1 MTMNFTRRFQHLI
14 GVSVIVVLACAL
26 YLPFLGNPPV
36 FDDKGFFSGRLLSY
50 FATHPLG
57 WGLRIPSYFSLAFVE
72 VLWGRIEAHRILG
85 LALHVACAL
94 ALYKL
99 IFDLFLAARRPDGS
113 GEQHGMATH
122 AAAWASI
129 GAVLFVIQPAAVY
142 GAGYL
147 IQRSIVLATLFS
159 LLSAILFIR
168 GLTRRSHADAIS
180 AALLFSLAVLSKE
193 HSVLLPAVAI
203 LAVPL
208 VAVERRFA
216 VRHVIIYLL
225 ICAPAA
231 IFVALLS
238 KGLIGASY
246 EPDFGQVAT
255 QLESVFGQDIGA
267 FPWSLSAVTQAG
279 LFFNYLALWLWPDV
293 QAMSIDLRV
302 DFLGTWSAGWIAL
315 KVGAF
320 AAYGIIGFLLLRRGG
335 RAGLIGFGLLYV
347 WVLYLVEFSTA
358 RFQEPFVL
366 YRSYLWAPGLFIAL
380 AAALS
385 AIPRRAALT
394 AFVFVVPV
402 LLFQAHD
409 RLVTFSSSLRLWEDA
424 VARLPEKPVPWGSR
438 TLYNLGREY
447 LYDGR
452 PERAIALTDLCLAR
466 YPNTF
471 HCYYARGAIHLQLE
485 QYELARPFLER
496 ARELQPD
503 DGVTHHRLGL
513 ALEHLGRL
521 PEAKALYRRAS
532 KLGYLG
538 GNYELSRLEHPGSG
552 LLQPKKTAPTSR

>member
-1 MTMNFTRRFQHLI
+1 MNLTKRFQHL
-14 GVSVIVVLACAL
+14 VSVIVIVALACLL

-36 FDDKGFFSGRLLSY
+36 FDDKGFFSGRFLSY

-57 WGLRIPSYFSLAFVE
+57 WGLRLPSYFSLAFVE
-72 VLWGRIEAHRILG
+72 VLWGHIAAHRILA
-85 LALHVACAL
+85 LAMHAACAL

-99 IFDLFLAARRPDGS
+99 IYDLFLSARSANGAS
-113 GEQHGMATH
+113 HLHGVAGH
-122 AAAWASI
+122 AATWGLI
-129 GAVLFVIQPAAVY
+129 GAALFVIQPMAVY

-159 LLSAILFIR
+159 LLSLILFVR
-168 GLTRRSHADAIS
+168 GLTRRSHADAVS

-193 HSVLLPAVAI
+193 HSVLLPAVAA

-208 VAVERRFA
+208 IVIERRFA
-216 VRHVIIYLL
+216 LRHVFIYWLA
-225 ICAPAA
+225 CAPAA

-238 KGLIGASY
+238 KGLIGAAY
-246 EPDFGQVAT
+246 EPDFGQVAI
-255 QLESVFGQDIGA
+255 QLENVFGQDIAG
-267 FPWSLSAVTQAG
+267 FPWALSAVTQAG
-279 LFFNYLALWLWPDV
+279 LFFNYLALWLWPNV
-293 QAMSIDLRV
+293 HAMSIDLRI
-302 DFLGTWSAGWIAL
+302 DFLGTWSAGWISL

-320 AAYGIIGFLLLRRGG
+320 AAYGAIGFLLLRRGG
-335 RAGLIGFGLLYV
+335 RAGLVGFGLLYV

-385 AIPRRAALT
+385 AVPRRIAL
-394 AFVFVVPV
+394 AVFVLVIPV

-424 VARLPEKPVPWGSR
+424 VAKLPEKPVPWGSR

-452 PERAIALTDLCLAR
+452 PDQAIKVTELCMAR
-466 YPNTF
+466 YPDTF
-471 HCYYARGAIHLQLE
+471 HCYSARGAIHLQME
-485 QYELARPFLER
+485 QYELAQPFLER
-496 ARELQPD
+496 ALELQPKD
-503 DGVTHHRLGL
+503 AITYHHLGL
-513 ALEHLGRL
+513 VLENLGRV
-521 PEAKALYRRAS
+521 PEAKALYHRS
-532 KLGYLG
+532 SELGYLG
-538 GNYELSRLEHPGSG
+538 GDYELLRLEHPGSG
-552 LLQPKKTAPTSR
+552 LLAPKKKKTPASR